1 MKRILTSIPLV
12 PLAYLVFRFLDLYG
26 NVWVAR
32 MREADPLFPQ
42 TALEMLQK
50 TCVDLFLFFIPC
62 LLMVAA
68 IQFAVSRVW
77 GYRGERERV
86 HDEAELKK

>member
-26 NVWVAR
+26 NAWVAR
-32 MREADPLFPQ
+32 MRAADPLFPQ

-50 TCVDLFLFFIPC
+50 TCVDLFLFLIPFF
-62 LLMVAA
+62 LMVAA
-68 IQFAVSRVW
+68 IQFVVSRVW
-77 GYRGERERV
+77 GYLVERERV
-86 HDEAELKK
+86 HYEAELRK